1 MIRGKARSVSSGQS
15 GIEASSEADSNA
27 FLNNAIR
34 LAAVRREDDGL
45 VCARD
50 KLL

>member
-1 MIRGKARSVSSGQS
+1 MIRGKARSAVGGQP
-15 GIEASSEADSNA
+15 GIEASPEADSNA

-34 LAAVRREDDGL
+34 LAAVRSENDGL
-45 VCARD
+45 VPARD